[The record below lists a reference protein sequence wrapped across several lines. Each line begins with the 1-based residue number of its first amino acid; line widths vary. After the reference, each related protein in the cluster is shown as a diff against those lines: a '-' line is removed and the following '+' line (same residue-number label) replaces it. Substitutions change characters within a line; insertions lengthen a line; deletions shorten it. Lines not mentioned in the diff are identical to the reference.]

1 MKGASAENRSYK
13 ALQPWKEFTV
23 LSKVQLGTME
33 GCFLVQFIFLKTIFS
48 HLSKWLLYFKAARV
62 MRNWDPYPY
71 LIGM

>member
-1 MKGASAENRSYK
+1 MEIYLNKVYEEYN
-13 ALQPWKEFTV
+13 L
-23 LSKVQLGTME
+23 VQLVPNYKIIRQIAVNDGKKP
-33 GCFLVQFIFLKTIFS
+33 FVKTIFS